1 MTNDAPDGPTN
12 SQAIATQIRAHL
24 ATIRAAWANTAD
36 PMNIGHG
43 TASGDPTMPSST
55 IVLRADIT
63 RTLAYWVHALIDE
76 RPSVIQ
82 HLEQRHYP
90 TTDPAAYPASRLIV
104 VTDTL
109 DCTDVWAMADL
120 LDREAD
126 DLAQWLDPQGLSYGQ
141 TLADELQPLAHEA
154 ALVSHPPRRD
164 KITLGPC
171 PACGWTLRAVAVR
184 WVRRPQPTTD
194 PAAYPLWTPYG
205 PERDAPIECRGCKTT
220 KTLTE
225 WQAAILGAERLLS
238 AAQLVEHLHERLGMR
253 VSPITLRVWATRG
266 TIQTRGHARDGR
278 ALYDR
283 VQVLAALMERERR
296 AEGA

>member
-1 MTNDAPDGPTN
+1 MTNDAPDEPTN
-12 SQAIATQIRAHL
+12 SQAIATQIRTHL
-24 ATIRAAWANTAD
+24 ATIRATWDATAE
-36 PMNIGHG
+36 PMNSGHG
-43 TASGDPTMPSST
+43 GASGDPALPSST
-55 IVLRADIT
+55 IALRADIA

-82 HLEQRHYP
+82 HLDRIYYP
-90 TTDPAAYPASRLIV
+90 TTDPDAYPASRLIV

-154 ALVSHPPRRD
+154 SLVSRPPRRD

-171 PACGWTLRAVAVR
+171 PACGWVLRAIAVR

-194 PAAYPLWTPYG
+194 PDTYPLWTAYQ
-205 PERDAPIECRGCKTT
+205 PERDAPIKCRGCKTT
-220 KTLTE
+220 KALTE

-238 AAQLVEHLHERLGMR
+238 AAQLVEHLHETLGMR
-253 VSPITLRVWATRG
+253 VSPVTLRVWATRG

>member
-1 MTNDAPDGPTN
+1 VTNDAPDEPTN
-12 SQAIATQIRAHL
+12 SQAIATQIRTHL
-24 ATIRAAWANTAD
+24 ATISATWDATAE
-36 PMNIGHG
+36 PMNSGHG
-43 TASGDPTMPSST
+43 GASGDPALPSST
-55 IVLRADIT
+55 IALRADIT

-82 HLEQRHYP
+82 HLEQIPQP
-90 TTDPAAYPASRLIV
+90 TTDPAAHPPSRLVV

-126 DLAQWLDPQGLSYGQ
+126 WLAEWLGPQGLSYGQ

-154 ALVSHPPRRD
+154 ALVSRPPRRD

-171 PACGWTLRAVAVR
+171 PACGWVLRAIAVR